1 MTDADIEL
9 ALPRVVSPGVVE
21 VGPFFDR
28 LGSGG
33 YFITKAVE
41 GRREFHWY
49 TEHANQGVQFLM
61 TRDEAFEMAVGALE
75 VPCATSERRAA

>member
-1 MTDADIEL
+1 MTDPDIEF

-33 YFITKAVE
+33 YFIAKAVD

-49 TEHANQGVQFLM
+49 TEYAKQGEQFLM
-61 TRDEAFEMAVGALE
+61 TRDEAFDNALDAVEMTRA
-75 VPCATSERRAA
+75 SRERRAA